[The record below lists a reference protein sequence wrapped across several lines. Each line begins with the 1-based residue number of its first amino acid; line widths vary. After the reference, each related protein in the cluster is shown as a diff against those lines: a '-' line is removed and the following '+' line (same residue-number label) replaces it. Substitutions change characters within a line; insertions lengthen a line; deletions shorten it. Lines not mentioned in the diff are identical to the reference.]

1 MYHWFIFIGTKHNL
15 KSYFLYIPYLDHRI
29 GSSRS
34 IQVQVSV
41 ACKSPFVA
49 YVDENRDRAKRV
61 KADRQTDGV
70 GKQELNGTQEGP
82 NMQTI
87 VRTFSGTQ
95 TTKHMHMQQRQA
107 YIYMLYWHD
116 TNTGYMHALAK
127 ELNRPGEA
135 INNLTS
141 RVIDRHVDMLVEDKF
156 SIL

>member
-1 MYHWFIFIGTKHNL
+1 MYNL
-15 KSYFLYIPYLDHRI
+15 KSFFLYIPCLDHSL

-34 IQVQVSV
+34 IHVQVSA

-87 VRTFSGTQ
+87 VRTFSSTQ

-107 YIYMLYWHD
+107 YIYMLYRHD
-116 TNTGYMHALAK
+116 TNTGYMHASVK

-135 INNLTS
+135 VNKL
-141 RVIDRHVDMLVEDKF
+141 DDKCRR
-156 SIL
+156 

>member
-1 MYHWFIFIGTKHNL
+1 MFIACT
-15 KSYFLYIPYLDHRI
+15 YLI
-29 GSSRS
+29 LTIAPSRS
-34 IQVQVSV
+34 IQAQVSV

-87 VRTFSGTQ
+87 VRTFSSTQ

-116 TNTGYMHALAK
+116 TNTGYMHALVK
-127 ELNRPGEA
+127 DLNRPGQA
-135 INNLTS
+135 INNLTTH
-141 RVIDRHVDMLVEDKF
+141 VIDRQGRDYGGYYLIVND
-156 SIL
+156 I